1 MWRLYF
7 TIRNWLDVE
16 TGMETAR
23 GWFKRGKGLKE
34 GEELADFNVECPNKQ
49 GK

>member
-16 TGMETAR
+16 IGMETAER
-23 GWFKRGKGLKE
+23 VVLKGKE
-34 GEELADFNVECPNKQ
+34 VERRE
-49 GK
+49 